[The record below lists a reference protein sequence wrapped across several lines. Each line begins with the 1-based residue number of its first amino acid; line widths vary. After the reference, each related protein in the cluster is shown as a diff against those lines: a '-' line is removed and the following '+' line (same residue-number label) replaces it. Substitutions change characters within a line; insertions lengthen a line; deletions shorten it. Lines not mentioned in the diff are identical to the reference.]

1 MGIEEEIERLEEEI
15 KNTPYNKATEHHI
28 GKLKA
33 KLARLK
39 EEAKKRRAPKGH
51 GFFVKKAGDASVAII
66 GPPSVGKSTLLNKLT
81 NAKSKV
87 GSYGFTTTQIIPG
100 MMEYDGC
107 QIQLLDLPGI
117 IYGASE
123 GKGRGREIIAMARVV
138 DLLLIM
144 VDVFTVNEI
153 DYIVRELKNAGIRIN
168 EKPPDVIIKKKDRG
182 GINIEFAKKC
192 SKLSYETAKAII
204 LEYMSNADVII
215 RDDITDEQL
224 IDAILG
230 NRVYLPAIVAVNK
243 VDMDRDVKVDVDIDT
258 IYISAETGE
267 GLEEL
272 KREIFEKLELV
283 RVYLKPEG
291 GKVEEKP
298 MVLRKGATIKDVCLN
313 LHRDFVRNFRYAI
326 VTGPS
331 ASFPRQRVG
340 LGHEIMDGD
349 VVTIISR

>member
-33 KLARLK
+33 KLARFK
-39 EEAKKRRAPKGH
+39 EEAKKRKAPKGH

-100 MMEYDGC
+100 MMEFEGC

-138 DLLLIM
+138 DLLLVM

-153 DYIVRELKNAGIRIN
+153 DYIVRDLKNDGRRIC
-168 EKPPDVIIKKKDRG
+168 G
-182 GINIEFAKKC
+182 
-192 SKLSYETAKAII
+192 
-204 LEYMSNADVII
+204 
-215 RDDITDEQL
+215 
-224 IDAILG
+224 
-230 NRVYLPAIVAVNK
+230 
-243 VDMDRDVKVDVDIDT
+243 
-258 IYISAETGE
+258 
-267 GLEEL
+267 
-272 KREIFEKLELV
+272 
-283 RVYLKPEG
+283 
-291 GKVEEKP
+291 
-298 MVLRKGATIKDVCLN
+298 
-313 LHRDFVRNFRYAI
+313 
-326 VTGPS
+326 
-331 ASFPRQRVG
+331 
-340 LGHEIMDGD
+340 
-349 VVTIISR
+349 

>member
-1 MGIEEEIERLEEEI
+1 MSIEEEIKRLEEEI

-33 KLARLK
+33 KLARLR
-39 EEAKKRRAPKGH
+39 EEAKRRKAPKGH

-81 NAKSKV
+81 NARSKV
-87 GSYGFTTTQIIPG
+87 GNYGFTTTQIIPG

-123 GKGRGREIIAMARVV
+123 GRGRGREIIAMARVV
-138 DLLLIM
+138 DLILIM
-144 VDVFTVNEI
+144 VDVFTINEI
-153 DYIVRELKNAGIRIN
+153 DYIIKELKNAGIRIN
-168 EKPPDVIIKKKDRG
+168 EKPPDVIIKRKDRG

-192 SKLSYETAKAII
+192 SRLNYETAKAII

-230 NRVYLPAIVAVNK
+230 NRVYLPAVVVVNK
-243 VDMDRDVKVDVDIDT
+243 IDMHWEIKDKTNIDA
-258 IYISAETGE
+258 IYISAKTGE

-272 KREIFEKLELV
+272 KKRIFEKLELV
-283 RVYLKPEG
+283 RIYLKPEG

-298 MVLRKGATIKDVCLN
+298 MVLRKGATIRDVCLN
-313 LHRDFVRNFRYAI
+313 LHRDFVKNFRYAI

-331 ASFPRQRVG
+331 ASFPGQRVG
-340 LGHEIMDGD
+340 LGHEVMDGD
-349 VVTIISR
+349 VVTIVSR